1 MLNNN
6 EDYVREIIT
15 NAQTL
20 SERSLEVD
28 VKKDNDEV
36 RQIVLELK
44 DTLRAHKNGVGLA
57 APQIGKNKRIFV
69 INFNGDIR
77 TFINPIITQ
86 VKGMALNREGC
97 LSLPGKEYIIPRFNE
112 INVMY
117 QTPLAKIEERKFLG
131 LAAYIFQHELDH
143 LEGIILSDMGL
154 EVDSE
159 FDNATEEEKAQ
170 ILHRHLESLDL
181 KKKDLD
187 KEIEENPELKKTKDA
202 IDFMTKVQ
210 KGEVKVEFEKVDEET
225 SKKIDEKL
233 KSSINDDK

>member
-1 MLNNN
+1 MISNDKNYVKEIVTDLN
-6 EDYVREIIT
+6 E
-15 NAQTL
+15 L
-20 SERSLEVD
+20 SFRSDEVD

-69 INFNGDIR
+69 INFNGDIK